1 MKKRMKFAAAF
12 ASALALAVFADSA
25 QAQMA
30 KSGSFEGI
38 AAWSSYGELT
48 EIQSGSSYWHGGFN
62 GAFLNS
68 AGSGFLHNTALT
80 CPGAGGTV
88 GGRQFYQ
95 GLCILTDEEG
105 DQAMLV
111 WDCEFRSDGI
121 CHGEQ
126 TFVAGNGKYEG
137 ISGEM
142 TLEGRFI
149 GAATQGVSS
158 WKGEWRLP

>member
-1 MKKRMKFAAAF
+1 MKRRMTLVVAF
-12 ASALALAVFADSA
+12 AFGLVFVMSADSA

-30 KSGSFEGI
+30 KSGSFDGV

-48 EIQSGSSYWHGGFN
+48 ETANGSSSWHGGFN

-68 AGSGFLHNTALT
+68 AGSGFLHGTAIT
-80 CPGAGGTV
+80 CPGAGATV

-95 GLCILTDEEG
+95 GLCVVTDAEG

-111 WDCEFRSDGI
+111 WDCEIQADGI
-121 CHGEQ
+121 CYGEQ
-126 TFVAGNGKYEG
+126 AFVAGNGKYEG

-149 GAATQGVSS
+149 GETAQGVSF